1 MLADAPGAAKLKITA
16 AKQERICMGQPGFA
30 SKRPSAPAYFYG
42 QSGFCKPS
50 LNGHVEGKAA
60 MSAFGGEADIRDGM
74 PLLTQSGHEWP
85 AFAAMHGRDLL
96 CLVHDPWPWGKPM
109 RREFITLLGGA
120 VASPRAARAQQ
131 PRRVGVFM
139 AGAATDSLLQAYLTA
154 FVQALRQ
161 AGLSVGTS

>member
-96 CLVHDPWPWGKPM
+96 YLVHDPWPWGKAHEAGVHHTLG
-109 RREFITLLGGA
+109 RRGGFAARSASA
-120 VASPRAARAQQ
+120 VAAAR
-131 PRRVGVFM
+131 RRVHGRRCDGFVATSISDGIR
-139 AGAATDSLLQAYLTA
+139 AGAA
-154 FVQALRQ
+154 
-161 AGLSVGTS
+161 AGRIVCGN

>member
-1 MLADAPGAAKLKITA
+1 MRMLADAPGAAKLKITA

-96 CLVHDPWPWGKPM
+96 YLVHDPWPWGKAHEAAGVHHTFG
-109 RREFITLLGGA
+109 RRGSQRERTTRGA
-120 VASPRAARAQQ
+120 SACSWPAL
-131 PRRVGVFM
+131 RRIRSTSVSDGIR
-139 AGAATDSLLQAYLTA
+139 AGAA
-154 FVQALRQ
+154 
-161 AGLSVGTS
+161 AGGMVCGN